1 MTSPDEMHATMT
13 PDPSASGIPQQ
24 PDRVRLVRWVT
35 CAHCWHRFRPAE
47 ILWIAQH
54 EELVGDAVLPD
65 EHLRFLPTRFTLE
78 GQAIDARGMV
88 CHSMACPN
96 CHMPVPR
103 LMLENEVAFLSLV
116 GSVGSG
122 KSYLLAAM
130 AWHLRQ
136 QLARR
141 FSVLFTDADKEANWV
156 LNRYEETLFLPAD
169 PDAPVFIE
177 KTGTQ
182 GDLYRPVRIAGQEMQ
197 LPKPFLF
204 SLHPTGAHP
213 RAGEAHQ
220 AGRVLCL
227 YDNAGEHYGV
237 GQDTAMTPVT
247 RHLAR
252 ARVLMFLFDPTQDTR
267 FREKCKA
274 FSRDPQVTEAIHTM
288 RQETVLTE
296 AVQRVRRHVGLS
308 PYQKHSRPLLVL
320 MGKSD
325 IWHPLIDEDI
335 ADDPIIQDPT
345 GSFPLALVDM
355 NRIERVSGKIRS
367 LLLEMAP
374 EIVTVAEDFS
384 PEVVYMPVSALGH
397 SPQRLAG
404 TTGLCVRPRDIRPWW
419 VTAPLLYALA
429 RWFPGLVGGY
439 RGRGSLLPE
448 QENV

>member
-1 MTSPDEMHATMT
+1 MTTEPSTV
-13 PDPSASGIPQQ
+13 SASQGP

-65 EHLRFLPTRFTLE
+65 EHLRFLPTRFTLD
-78 GQAIDARGMV
+78 GAAIDARGVV
-88 CHSMACPN
+88 CHTMACPN

-103 LMLENEVAFLSLV
+103 LMLENEVAFMSLI

-122 KSYLLAAM
+122 KSNLLAAM
-130 AWHLRQ
+130 TWNLRQ

-141 FSVLFTDADKEANWV
+141 FSVLFTDADKEANWI

-169 PDAPVFIE
+169 PDRPVLLE

-182 GDLYRPVRIAGQEMQ
+182 GDLYRSVRIAGQEMQ

-204 SLHPTGAHP
+204 SLHPTGSHP
-213 RAGEAHQ
+213 RAAQAHQ

-237 GQDTAMTPVT
+237 GQDSAMTPVT

-252 ARVLMFLFDPTQDTR
+252 SRVLMFLFDPTQDTR
-267 FREKCKA
+267 FRERCKA
-274 FSRDPQVTEAIHTM
+274 FSSDPQITEAIHTI
-288 RQETVLTE
+288 RQETMLTE
-296 AVQRVRRHVGLS
+296 AAQRVRRHAGLS
-308 PYQKHSRPLLVL
+308 PYQKHARPLLVL

-325 IWHPLIDEDI
+325 IWCPLIDEDI
-335 ADDPIIQDPT
+335 TGDPICQDPAGT
-345 GSFPLALVDM
+345 FPLALVDM
-355 NRIERVSGKIRS
+355 DRVERVSAKVRA

-374 EIVTVAEDFS
+374 EIVTVAEDFCS
-384 PEVVYMPVSALGH
+384 EVVYMPVSALGH
-397 SPQRLAG
+397 SPRHLPE
-404 TTGLCVRPRDIRPWW
+404 TTGLFVRPRDIQPRWA
-419 VTAPLLYALA
+419 TAPLLYALA
-429 RWFPGLVGGY
+429 RWFPGLVGGWRQERPAGAV
-439 RGRGSLLPE
+439 RGPGGETRA
-448 QENV
+448 